1 MSMTDEAFLELIRAT
16 RDDVITIRDNHLAHI
31 NDDLHEIK
39 DSVQEMNMRVTAI
52 EDTINTIKSHW
63 WKIATLVIAGVF
75 GVDIGSNMM

>member
-1 MSMTDEAFLELIRAT
+1 MSMTDEALLELIRAT

-39 DSVQEMNMRVTAI
+39 DSVQEMNMRVTTI
-52 EDTINTIKSHW
+52 EDTINTIKNHW

-75 GVDIGSNMM
+75 GIDIGSNMM